1 MKTLFKS
8 FYAKASGIFLGLM
21 LVLVL
26 LVSWLCVQ
34 AAVQYE
40 VETDQTLNKTLASHL
55 AEKFQPWVIE
65 KIDDKMLKMEID
77 KLMGVNRRIEIYLL
91 GGNGMIKAHYL
102 PEDGDLSLTTVSTE
116 PLDALMNG
124 ADLPVLGDDPLQAGR
139 QKPFSVAPINIM
151 GEEGCYLYVILGGE
165 YYDSVGALIQDSYI
179 FRLAGMGI
187 SISVLVTG
195 LLGLLLFGLLAGR
208 LSRMRNVVQS
218 FQNGH
223 LDHRV
228 KPRSSDEIAQLG
240 HAFDD
245 MADTIVSNMD
255 KLKQAD
261 TQRREL
267 IANISHD
274 LRSPLASIQGYLET
288 VLIKDEALSP
298 EERRTYVETGLKN
311 TKRLNNLV
319 NALFELSKLDAG
331 QINPQ
336 FEKLSIAELV
346 QDVVMQFKPQA
357 EKRGVELTANLDG
370 PLPMVYADI
379 GLVERAISNLI
390 DNAIRHTPTGG
401 RVSIVPT
408 NDSAEKVM
416 VAVADSGQGIP
427 EEDLSR
433 IFERFYRVEKSRTPN
448 ESSGSGLGLAIAKRI
463 FELHGSALSVQS
475 ALNKGTT
482 FRFTLP
488 TSAEGLRL
496 NVKELAG
503 HGIGV
508 G

>member
-1 MKTLFKS
+1 MKILLNS

-40 VETDQTLNKTLASHL
+40 VETDQKLNLTLASHL
-55 AEKFQPWVIE
+55 SEKFQPWVVD
-65 KIDDKMLKMEID
+65 KIDDKMLKMEIA

-102 PEDGDLSLTTVSTE
+102 PEDGDLSLTTVSTA
-116 PLDALMNG
+116 PLDAYMQG
-124 ADLPVLGDDPLQAGR
+124 ADLPILGDDPLQAGR

-151 GEEGCYLYVILGGE
+151 GEEGCYLYIILGGE
-165 YYDSVGALIQDSYI
+165 YYDSVGALIRDSYI

-187 SISVLVTG
+187 GISVIVTG

-208 LSRMRNVVQS
+208 LTRMRNVVQA
-218 FQNGH
+218 FQRGH
-223 LDHRV
+223 LDQRV
-228 KPRSSDEIAQLG
+228 KPTSHDEISDLG
-240 HAFDD
+240 HAFDH

-261 TQRREL
+261 MHRREL

-288 VLIKDEALSP
+288 VLIKDDTLSP
-298 EERRTYVETGLKN
+298 EERKTYVQTGLKN

-336 FEKLSIAELV
+336 FEKISIAELV

-357 EKRGVELTANLDG
+357 EKRNVELTADLEG

-390 DNAIRHTPTGG
+390 DNAIRHTPEGG
-401 RVSIVPT
+401 KVSIVPT
-408 NDSAEKVM
+408 NESNQEVM

-427 EEDLSR
+427 EDELSR

-448 ESSGSGLGLAIAKRI
+448 DSSGSGLGLAIAKRI

-475 ALNKGTT
+475 ALNVGTT
-482 FRFTLP
+482 FSFTLP

-496 NVKELAG
+496 NTQELVG
-503 HGIGV
+503 QQVGIG
-508 G
+508 

>member
-1 MKTLFKS
+1 MKTLLKS
-8 FYAKASGIFLGLM
+8 FYAKVSGIFLALM
-21 LVLVL
+21 LGLVL
-26 LVSWLCVQ
+26 LVSWFCVQ
-34 AAVQYE
+34 AALQYE
-40 VETDQTLNKTLASHL
+40 VETDQKLNHTLATDL
-55 AEKFQPWVIE
+55 AVKFQPWVVE
-65 KIDDKMLKMEID
+65 KIDDMMLKMEIG

-102 PEDGDLSLTTVSTE
+102 PEDGDLSLTTVDTA
-116 PLDALMNG
+116 PLDAYLAG
-124 ADLPVLGDDPLQAGR
+124 AELPLLGDDPLQAGR
-139 QKPFSVAPINIM
+139 QKPFSVAPITIM
-151 GEEGCYLYVILGGE
+151 GEEGCYLYIILGGE
-165 YYDSVGALIQDSYI
+165 HYDSVGALIKDNYI

-187 SISVLVTG
+187 GISVLVTG

-208 LSRMRNVVQS
+208 LSSMRNVVQA

-223 LDHRV
+223 LERRV
-228 KPRSSDEIAQLG
+228 KPKTNDEIAQLG

-261 TQRREL
+261 THRREL

-288 VLIKDEALSP
+288 VLIKDDSLTP
-298 EERRTYVETGLKN
+298 EERKTYVQTGLKN

-357 EKRGVELTANLDG
+357 EKREIELTADLEG

-379 GLVERAISNLI
+379 GLLERAISNLI
-390 DNAIRHTPTGG
+390 DNAIRHTPKGG
-401 RVSIVPT
+401 QVSIVPT
-408 NDSAEKVM
+408 NDSAQQVM

-427 EEDLSR
+427 EDELSR

-475 ALNKGTT
+475 ALNVGTT

-488 TSAEGLRL
+488 TSPEVLRL
-496 NVKELAG
+496 SVQEMAG
-503 HGIGV
+503 HTVGV